1 MTARQLQEIGYAG
14 LRGRPRT
21 VVHLNIADFAVA
33 VERQVD
39 PRLRERPVIVAAGAG
54 ARSVVHDMSEEAY
67 RAGIRKSM
75 PLRAALRR
83 CRDAAVLSPHPDR
96 YTRAMSDLFK
106 EACAYSPLV
115 EPGRMDGHLFVDIT
129 GTGRIFGPPVDV
141 AWRMYRAVK
150 KRFGFD
156 PIWSVASNKLVAK
169 VATRLVKPV
178 GEYVVGEGEESEFMA
193 PVSLD
198 LVPGIRRDER
208 IRLAGFNLVLAGQ
221 VAAVGKEH
229 LETVFGARA
238 GRIHDAVR
246 GADAAPVAPAG
257 SDPEAIGVSR
267 TTGSDR
273 LEIRPVERALYEMTE
288 EIGAYLRARQTAAR
302 TLSICV
308 FYADGMRTCRKL
320 SVHPPSAGDAGLFET
335 ARTLLYMAWTRRV
348 RLAGIRL
355 SCPGTTGRSAQLE
368 LFGGMDG
375 HLRHEALSDAV
386 DRVRERFGAGSVR
399 TGRMLEASA

>member
-1 MTARQLQEIGYAG
+1 MDAGQVPETGCAG

-39 PRLRERPVIVAAGAG
+39 PRLRDRPVIVAAGAD

-83 CRDAAVLSPHPDR
+83 CRDAAVLPLHPDR
-96 YTRAMSDLFK
+96 CARAMSALFK
-106 EACAYSPLV
+106 EAYAYSPLV
-115 EPGRMDGHLFVDIT
+115 ETGRMDGHLFVDIT

-150 KRFGFD
+150 KRFGFV

-178 GEYVVGEGEESEFMA
+178 GECVVGEGEESEFMA
-193 PVSLD
+193 PVLLD
-198 LVPGIRRDER
+198 LVPGIRRDES
-208 IRLAGFNLVLAGQ
+208 IRLAGFNLVRAGQ

-229 LETVFGARA
+229 LETVFGVRA
-238 GRIHDAVR
+238 KGIHDAVR
-246 GADAAPVAPAG
+246 GVDAVPVIPAG
-257 SDPEAIGVSR
+257 SDPEAIGASR
-267 TTGSDR
+267 MMGGDR
-273 LEIRPVERALYEMTE
+273 LEIRPVERILYEMTE

-308 FYADGMRTCRKL
+308 FYADGMQTCRKL
-320 SVHPPSAGDAGLFET
+320 SVHPPSASDAGLFET

-348 RLAGIRL
+348 RLAGIHL
-355 SCPGTTGRSAQLE
+355 SCPGTTARRHQLE
-368 LFGGMDG
+368 LFGGMDA
-375 HLRHEALSDAV
+375 HLRRDALSDAV
-386 DRVRERFGAGSVR
+386 DRVRGRFGAGSVR
-399 TGRMLEASA
+399 MGRMLGGAA

>member
-1 MTARQLQEIGYAG
+1 MTARQVQEIGYAG

-150 KRFGFD
+150 KRFGLV

-178 GEYVVGEGEESEFMA
+178 GECVVGEGEESEFMA

-221 VAAVGKEH
+221 VAAVGIEH

-238 GRIHDAVR
+238 GRIHDAVQ
-246 GADAAPVAPAG
+246 GVDASPVTPAG
-257 SDPEAIGVSR
+257 CDPEAIGASR
-267 TTGSDR
+267 MTGGDR
-273 LEIRPVERALYEMTE
+273 LEIRPVERALYEMTG

-308 FYADGMRTCRKL
+308 SYADGMRTCRKL
-320 SVHPPSAGDAGLFET
+320 SVLPPSASDAGLFET
-335 ARTLLYMAWTRRV
+335 ARTLLNMAWTRRV
-348 RLAGIRL
+348 RLAGIDL
-355 SCPGTTGRSAQLE
+355 SCPGTTVRRPQLE
-368 LFGGMDG
+368 LFGGMDA

-386 DRVRERFGAGSVR
+386 DRVRDRFGAGSVGM
-399 TGRMLEASA
+399 GRMMDGSA